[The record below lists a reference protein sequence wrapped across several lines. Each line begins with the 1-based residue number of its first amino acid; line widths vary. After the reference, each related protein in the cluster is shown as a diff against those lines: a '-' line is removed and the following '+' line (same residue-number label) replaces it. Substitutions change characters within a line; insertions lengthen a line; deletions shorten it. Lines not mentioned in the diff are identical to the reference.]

1 MDKLLIKGGV
11 PLAGEVSISGAKN
24 AALPLL
30 CAALL
35 TEEPL
40 HLSNVPHL
48 NDVSTMLRLLV
59 QMGVDVTLDEKDGL
73 VLNAGGLNKPE
84 APYDI
89 CLLYTSLSP
98 RD

>member
-1 MDKLLIKGGV
+1 MDKLLIEGGV

-35 TEEPL
+35 TDQPL
-40 HLSNVPHL
+40 YLSNVPHL

-59 QMGVDVTLDEKDGL
+59 QMGVDVTLDEKNGL
-73 VLNAGGLNKPE
+73 VLNGGGLNKPE
-84 APYDI
+84 APYD
-89 CLLYTSLSP
+89 LSLIHI
-98 RD
+98 

>member
-1 MDKLLIKGGV
+1 VDKLLIEGGV

-35 TEEPL
+35 TDQPL
-40 HLSNVPHL
+40 YLSNVPHL

-59 QMGVDVTLDEKDGL
+59 QMGWTRRTAWSSTPADST
-73 VLNAGGLNKPE
+73 
-84 APYDI
+84 
-89 CLLYTSLSP
+89 SP
-98 RD
+98 RRPTTW